1 MIMYLSHILMISC
14 LIVFYYCFDCCFL
27 WCFWIGWLYF
37 LGFCFLCFFRFCCCF
52 RCERWV
58 IFSFVFLGI
67 VSWINSDMY
76 FLIGFSACFVVIFRE
91 CWSLFSF
98 SFLSILRRSI
108 TTLTFTSSLW
118 AFLSFERNP
127 YQLLSHFY
135 FYSAISIS
143 QTLL

>member
-1 MIMYLSHILMISC
+1 MISC
-14 LIVFYYCFDCCFL
+14 LIVFYCCFDCCFL

-37 LGFCFLCFFRFCCCF
+37 LGFCFLYFFRFCCCF

-76 FLIGFSACFVVIFRE
+76 FLIGFSACFVVIFLE

-108 TTLTFTSSLW
+108 TTLTFTSSLS

-127 YQLLSHFY
+127 YLLLSHFY

-143 QTLL
+143 QRILLLLH